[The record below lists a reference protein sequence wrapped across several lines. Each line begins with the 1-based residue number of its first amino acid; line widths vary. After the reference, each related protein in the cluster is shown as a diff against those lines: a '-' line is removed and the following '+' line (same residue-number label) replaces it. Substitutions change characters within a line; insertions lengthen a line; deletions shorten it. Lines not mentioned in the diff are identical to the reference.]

1 MYEND
6 VWLSIFLYCFV
17 LQIVSSFQ
25 ITEQRLEM
33 TNKEQERQA
42 EADTSS
48 TPTDE
53 LFVCE
58 MVIRAFNYINTH
70 GYKIR

>member
-1 MYEND
+1 MCGCKF
-6 VWLSIFLYCFV
+6 FLYYFV

-53 LFVCE
+53 LLVCE
-58 MVIRAFNYINTH
+58 MVIRAFNYINTN
-70 GYKIR
+70 GYNIR

>member
-1 MYEND
+1 MMCGYE
-6 VWLSIFLYCFV
+6 FL
-17 LQIVSSFQ
+17 SFQ

-53 LFVCE
+53 LLVCE
-58 MVIRAFNYINTH
+58 MVIRAFNYINTN
-70 GYKIR
+70 G